1 MFNFS
6 RTALVWGAVNLA
18 LAVAIGAFGA
28 HGLRGS
34 ITDAALETF
43 KTGQH
48 YHAFAALGL
57 MAAGAS
63 GRAPRWLVPVMLVG
77 VVCFSFSLYGLAV
90 GGPRWLGAVAPI
102 GGAAWIGGWIGFAL
116 SVGRAP
122 SSQTEP

>member
-1 MFNFS
+1 MSDSS
-6 RTALVWGAVNLA
+6 RAALVWGAVNLA

-34 ITDAALETF
+34 ITEAALETF
-43 KTGQH
+43 KTGQQ

-63 GRAPRWLVPVMLVG
+63 GRAPRWLIPVILVG
-77 VVCFSFSLYGLAV
+77 VICFSFSLYGLAV

-102 GGAAWIGGWIGFAL
+102 GGAAWIGGWIGFAV
-116 SVGRAP
+116 SAGRASAP
-122 SSQTEP
+122 QNEP